1 MAVIKPKRSGT
12 SSSVPTT
19 SNLVDGEFAINT
31 ADQKIYM
38 RSGENIVEVGNVSG
52 GSVTEAF
59 KTISVSGQS
68 DVVAEIAT
76 DTLTL
81 SGSGLV
87 AISTTAGTDTI
98 DVGTPSTAQIGF
110 TKADGNASNIDLTST
125 GGKIDEILTN
135 LYLPFAIADG
145 TSVTTLTVS

>member
-1 MAVIKPKRSGT
+1 MAVIKPKRNNT
-12 SSSVPTT
+12 SSAVPTT
-19 SNLVDGEFAINT
+19 SDLVDGEFAINT

-38 RSGENIVEVGNVSG
+38 RSGNSIVEVGNVSS

-110 TKADGNASNIDLTST
+110 TKADGNASNIDLTTS
-125 GGKIDEILTN
+125 GKINEILTN

-145 TSVTTLTVS
+145 TPVTTLTVS

>member
-1 MAVIKPKRSGT
+1 MAIVIKPKRSG
-12 SSSVPTT
+12 SSDSVPTT
-19 SNLVDGEFAINT
+19 GDLADGEIAINT

-38 RSGENIVEVGNVSG
+38 RSGSSIVEVGNVSG
-52 GSVTEAF
+52 AF

-68 DVVAEIAT
+68 DVVADATT

-110 TKADGNASNIDLTST
+110 IKADGNASNIDLTTS
-125 GGKIDEILTN
+125 GKINEILTN

>member
-1 MAVIKPKRSGT
+1 
-12 SSSVPTT
+12 
-19 SNLVDGEFAINT
+19 
-31 ADQKIYM
+31 M
-38 RSGENIVEVGNVSG
+38 RSGNSIVEVGNVSG
-52 GSVTEAF
+52 AGAVSEAF

-68 DVVAEIAT
+68 DVVAEVAT

-110 TKADGNASNIDLTST
+110 TKADGNASNIDLTTS
-125 GGKIDEILTN
+125 GKIDEILTN

>member
-1 MAVIKPKRSGT
+1 MAVIKPKRNNT
-12 SSSVPTT
+12 SSAVPTT
-19 SNLVDGEFAINT
+19 SDLVDGEFAINT

-38 RSGENIVEVGNVSG
+38 RSGSSIVEVGNVSG
-52 GSVTEAF
+52 AF

-68 DVVAEIAT
+68 DVVADAAT

-110 TKADGNASNIDLTST
+110 IKADGNASNIDLTST

-145 TSVTTLTVS
+145 TPVTTLTVS

>member
-1 MAVIKPKRSGT
+1 MAVIKPKRNNT
-12 SSSVPTT
+12 SSAVPTT
-19 SNLVDGEFAINT
+19 SDLVDGEFAINT

-38 RSGENIVEVGNVSG
+38 RSGSSIVEVGNVSG
-52 GSVTEAF
+52 AF

-68 DVVAEIAT
+68 DVVADAAT

-110 TKADGNASNIDLTST
+110 IKADGNASNIDLTST

>member
-38 RSGENIVEVGNVSG
+38 RSGNSIVEVGNVSG
-52 GSVTEAF
+52 AF

-68 DVVAEIAT
+68 DVVADAAT

-110 TKADGNASNIDLTST
+110 IKADGNASNIDLTTS
-125 GGKIDEILTN
+125 GKIDEILTN

-145 TSVTTLTVS
+145 TPVTTLTVS